1 MIRKGDTSVTSRNA
15 RIALAAMAVVCALVL
30 AGRRISPERTI
41 PEPLHG
47 IWTSDSP
54 RMTDR
59 YLRLTRGLVIYGQGQ
74 GREQV
79 CPVDRVESAEAA
91 AGESRFTIHYRDDDG
106 RKSALDFTFQPGAGG
121 TIRLVNR
128 PEVWRRS
135 GGEVR
140 I

>member
-1 MIRKGDTSVTSRNA
+1 MMRKGHTSVTSRNA
-15 RIALAAMAVVCALVL
+15 KIALAAIAVVCAMVV
-30 AGRRISPERTI
+30 AGRRISPERNI
-41 PEPLHG
+41 PGPLQG

-59 YLRLTRGLVIYGQGQ
+59 YLRLTWGLVIFGQGQ

-79 CPVDRVESAEAA
+79 CAVDRVESAEAA
-91 AGESRFTIHYRDDDG
+91 AGETRFTVHYRDNDG
-106 RKSALDFTFQPGAGG
+106 RKWALDFTFQSGAGG
-121 TIRLVNR
+121 TIRLTHR